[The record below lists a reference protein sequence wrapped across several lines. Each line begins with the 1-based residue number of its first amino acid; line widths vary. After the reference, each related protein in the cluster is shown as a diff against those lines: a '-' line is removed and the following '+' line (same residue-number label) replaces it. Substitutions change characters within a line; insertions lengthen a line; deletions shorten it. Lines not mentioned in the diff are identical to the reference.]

1 MANMSP
7 RETTA
12 GITIHYPY
20 NSHFAYNEPVVF
32 YNYAST
38 AGKAFDRERLSQ
50 RIVARLRVAAVS
62 GGNAAP
68 RFRLGS
74 SAAARLRG
82 SSTMKGR

>member
-12 GITIHYPY
+12 GVTIHHSY

-32 YNYAST
+32 YNYTTT
-38 AGKAFDRERLSQ
+38 AGKAADR
-50 RIVARLRVAAVS
+50 ARNVQTMKDRGRVAAVS
-62 GGNAAP
+62 GGVVSV
-68 RFRLGS
+68 RERTTS